1 MADIAL
7 KSSGRTAPREATAWD
22 RLKTNN
28 NWLSIWFMLPAAAF
42 LILFL
47 AYPLGLGVWL
57 SFTDAK
63 IGRGGEFIGIEN
75 YEWLWDDSIFWLSVF
90 NTLLYTIVASAI
102 KFAVGLYLA
111 LLLNE
116 NLPFKAILRA
126 VVLIPFIVP
135 TVLVGNRVLVDLR
148 QPVLDRVMD
157 VAPPRPD
164 FVQYRFPRRRLERAL
179 VGDFRQYLA
188 RRAVCCHH
196 AACRFADG
204 VAIAL

>member
-1 MADIAL
+1 MADITL
-7 KSSGRTAPREATAWD
+7 NQVKRAPREVTAWNQ
-22 RLKTNN
+22 LKTNH
-28 NWLSIWFMLPAAAF
+28 NWLGAWFMLPAAAF

-63 IGRGGEFIGIEN
+63 IGRGGAFVGSEN

-90 NTLLYTIVASAI
+90 NTLLYTIVASTI

-135 TVLVGNRVLVDLR
+135 TVLS
-148 QPVLDRVMD
+148 
-157 VAPPRPD
+157 
-164 FVQYRFPRRRLERAL
+164 
-179 VGDFRQYLA
+179 
-188 RRAVCCHH
+188 
-196 AACRFADG
+196 
-204 VAIAL
+204 AIAFWWIYDSQFSIVSWTLRHLGL

>member
-7 KSSGRTAPREATAWD
+7 KPTARTAPREATAWD

-42 LILFL
+42 LVLFL

-90 NTLLYTIVASAI
+90 NTSALHDRRQRASNSRSASISRCCSTKICRSRLIRVRLY
-102 KFAVGLYLA
+102 
-111 LLLNE
+111 
-116 NLPFKAILRA
+116 
-126 VVLIPFIVP
+126 
-135 TVLVGNRVLVDLR
+135 
-148 QPVLDRVMD
+148 
-157 VAPPRPD
+157 
-164 FVQYRFPRRRLERAL
+164 
-179 VGDFRQYLA
+179 
-188 RRAVCCHH
+188 
-196 AACRFADG
+196 
-204 VAIAL
+204 